1 VRDIEGDKQF
11 GVKTIPVTI
20 GIDKTKKLLLVLN
33 SLPIPWLV
41 ISLHIGFFTRYL
53 PVLIFCIVYAYW
65 YIIHFCKEKP
75 GKFSYDLVIDG
86 EWILLFFLCFITRF
100 IPFNVH

>member
-65 YIIHFCKEKP
+65 YIIHFCKERKI
-75 GKFSYDLVIDG
+75 GYSIDLLVDG
-86 EWILLFFLCFITRF
+86 EWLILVVMCIFMKLL
-100 IPFNVH
+100 H